1 MSTAGVPAA
10 STRREPVEVALAALL
25 GVLVIFAALVAAV
38 PSVRPALVDDR
49 LDTAISTMAAVIA
62 LSVAWIS
69 WLRVRETGERGA
81 LLRAAAFLVL
91 GTYNAVT
98 VLVGLA
104 DAERAVGSSLAEPGQ
119 LPVLAGIVARAAAA
133 LLLVLAGLA
142 GTRRVTWSR
151 AGSLARFVVPAASFL
166 VLAALGVAVQGSLPA
181 LIGPDALAQLA
192 TDPTAPL
199 PPSDNPWLLLAQLGV
214 AVAFLYAAL
223 LSYRL
228 WRQERRLSDAW
239 LATGL
244 VIAAFSQ
251 FHAGIHPGAYTSLV
265 TTADLL
271 RIGFYL
277 ALLLGMAAERRA
289 DVQALRA
296 ANVELVRLREVDATR
311 AALEERGRLAR
322 EIHDGLSQ
330 DLWYA
335 KLKQSRLTQLTTL
348 TDEQARLADEVTDA
362 IDAALAEARQAV
374 MAMRATSEDATLID
388 VLQRY
393 VDDFADRFGLRAV
406 LERDGDVP
414 SLSPRAQAEVLR
426 IVQEAL
432 NNVRKHADAT
442 VVRVRVT
449 GRDEAVRVVVA
460 DNGRGFDPE
469 RADAPGFGMES
480 MRQRAALLGGTLEVD
495 ARPRDGTRLSWT
507 VPVKQPPTP

>member
-1 MSTAGVPAA
+1 MSAAGVPAA
-10 STRREPVEVALAALL
+10 PSRREPVEVALAALL
-25 GVLVIFAALVAAV
+25 VVLVLFAVLVAVV
-38 PSVRPALVDDR
+38 PSVRPALVDVR
-49 LDTAISTMAAVIA
+49 LDMAITTMAAIIA

-69 WLRVRETGERGA
+69 WLRVRETGEAGV
-81 LLRAAAFLVL
+81 LDRAAAFMVL
-91 GTYNAVT
+91 GVYNALTLV
-98 VLVGLA
+98 VGLV
-104 DAERAVGSSLAEPGQ
+104 DAERTVGSSLADPGQ
-119 LPVLAGIVARAAAA
+119 LPVLAGLVARATAG

-142 GTRRVTWSR
+142 GTRRLAGRR
-151 AGSLARFVVPAASFL
+151 AGSLARLVAPAGAFVVVVAIGAAI
-166 VLAALGVAVQGSLPA
+166 QPSLPPLVGA
-181 LIGPDALAQLA
+181 AALAQLA
-192 TDPTAPL
+192 RDPTAPL
-199 PPSDNPWLLLAQLGV
+199 PASDNPWLLLAQLAV

-228 WRQERRLSDAW
+228 WHAERRVSDAW
-239 LATGL
+239 LAAGL
-244 VIAAFSQ
+244 AIAAFSQ
-251 FHAGIHPGAYTSLV
+251 LHAGIHPGAYTSLV

-296 ANVELVRLREVDATR
+296 ANVELVRLREVDSTR

-335 KLKQSRLTQLTTL
+335 KLKQSRLTQLTSL
-348 TDEQARLADEVTDA
+348 TDEQAQLAGEVTDA

-374 MAMRATSEDATLID
+374 MAMRATSGNATLPD

-393 VDDFADRFGLRAV
+393 VDDFADRFGIRTV
-406 LERDGDVP
+406 LERDGEVP
-414 SLSPRAQAEVLR
+414 TLSPRAQAEVLR

-442 VVRVRVT
+442 VVRVRLA
-449 GRDEAVRVVVA
+449 GRDDGVAVVVA
-460 DNGRGFDPE
+460 DNGRGFDPAQAE
-469 RADAPGFGMES
+469 APGFGMES
-480 MRQRAALLGGTLEVD
+480 MRQRAALIGATLEVT
-495 ARPRDGTRLSWT
+495 ARPRDGTRLSLT
-507 VPVKQPPTP
+507 VPLQSR